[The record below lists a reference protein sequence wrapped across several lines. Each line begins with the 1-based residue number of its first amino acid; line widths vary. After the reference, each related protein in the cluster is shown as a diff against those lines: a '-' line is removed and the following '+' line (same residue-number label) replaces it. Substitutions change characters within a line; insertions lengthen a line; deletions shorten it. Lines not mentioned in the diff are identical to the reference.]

1 MASCSVCLA
10 LFRIEVD
17 PISWTGDVSLQT
29 RVFLRGESPATD
41 TDSLPTRVTTR
52 YCPLMGHYHRFKRGD
67 LVVIVSGRYEGHR
80 GVVDSAVFQR
90 TVDYPDEFA
99 PGYHVVLEDGTVV
112 TVRWDQVKP
121 GN

>member
-1 MASCSVCLA
+1 
-10 LFRIEVD
+10 
-17 PISWTGDVSLQT
+17 
-29 RVFLRGESPATD
+29 
-41 TDSLPTRVTTR
+41 
-52 YCPLMGHYHRFKRGD
+52 MGHYHRFKRGD
-67 LVVIVSGRYEGHR
+67 LVVIVSGRYEGHQ